1 MRSTRETEPYHEH
14 ATRPGAT
21 DMTLPLFPLGSVL
34 FPGGL
39 LGLKVFEVRYLDL
52 MGRCLREGSAF
63 GVIALREGSEVHRA
77 GGPAVALE
85 RCGVLAALVDVDVAQ
100 PGIMQVRCRGG
111 QRFELQSSR
120 QQDDGL
126 WLGEVSL
133 IEDDATVAPGE
144 ALAGSVRGLVDAIE
158 ALRGQGALPFLEP
171 FRFDDAGW
179 VANRWC
185 ELLPITLEAKQ
196 QLMRLGDPLVRL
208 QLVDEYLRDKGV
220 VG

>member
-1 MRSTRETEPYHEH
+1 
-14 ATRPGAT
+14 
-21 DMTLPLFPLGSVL
+21 MTLPLFPLGTVL

-39 LGLKVFEVRYLDL
+39 LGLKVFEARYLDL
-52 MGRCLREGSAF
+52 MGRCLREGGSF
-63 GVIALREGSEVHRA
+63 GVVALRQGSELHR
-77 GGPAVALE
+77 GGGEAVALE
-85 RCGVLAALVDVDVAQ
+85 RCGVIAGLLDVDVAQ
-100 PGIMQVRCRGG
+100 PGIMQVRCRGL

-126 WLGEVSL
+126 WLGEISL
-133 IEDDATVAPGE
+133 IDDDAAVPPGV
-144 ALAGSVRGLVDAIE
+144 ALAGSVRGLADAIE
-158 ALRGQGALPFLEP
+158 ALRGQGAQPFLEP

-208 QLVDEYLRDKGV
+208 QLVDEYLREKGV
-220 VG
+220 VS

>member
-1 MRSTRETEPYHEH
+1 
-14 ATRPGAT
+14 
-21 DMTLPLFPLGSVL
+21 
-34 FPGGL
+34 
-39 LGLKVFEVRYLDL
+39 
-52 MGRCLREGSAF
+52 
-63 GVIALREGSEVHRA
+63 
-77 GGPAVALE
+77 
-85 RCGVLAALVDVDVAQ
+85 VLAALVDVDVAQ